1 MGYAARANLR
11 SHEGG
16 KPKAF
21 VSLHRVW
28 RGVAQFKGDRLGFEA
43 WIESRNIGD
52 GERDRLDEM
61 WRVQN
66 PEQLVQLAT
75 QMSA

>member
-11 SHEGG
+11 SRDGG
-16 KPKAF
+16 KPAAF

-28 RGVAQFKGDRLGFEA
+28 RGVSQFKGDRLGFEA

-52 GERDRLDEM
+52 GERERLDEM

-66 PEQLVQLAT
+66 PEQFVTLET
-75 QMSA
+75 QMPA